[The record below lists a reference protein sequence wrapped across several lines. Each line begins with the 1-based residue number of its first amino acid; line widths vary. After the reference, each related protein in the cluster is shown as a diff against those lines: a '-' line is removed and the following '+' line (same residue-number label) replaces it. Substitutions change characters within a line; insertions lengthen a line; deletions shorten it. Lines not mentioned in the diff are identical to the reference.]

1 MKKYKFAILGYYG
14 FGNLGD
20 ELLLKACSKILEA
33 DNIPP
38 KKIIVLSNNPQET
51 EKIFNVKSVNRWKY
65 FEVIKALR
73 KTEILLL
80 GGGGLFQDSTSVMS
94 CVWYWGIIRLAKF
107 LGLKVIALGQSIG
120 ELNSKISR
128 FLTGNALRSCEKIF
142 VRDEHSFNVAKKLGC
157 KNLILSYDLVLTL
170 KPNNPSVDTS
180 TSPLLRGDKIAPP
193 DKGERAMKWRGSILI
208 NLRPCNDVEKF
219 VEIISPHVKN
229 FDGEKIGVALSNDDE
244 KILECYKE
252 NLSLQKIILLKNF
265 NDAENLWSSA
275 SCAVGMRLHFGVLS
289 RIFQTPVA
297 LIPYDIKVKEFAKIS
312 EIPVII
318 NEWKEPL
325 MPLKA
330 PNMIKFDLL

>member
-1 MKKYKFAILGYYG
+1 MKEYKFAILGYYG

-20 ELLLKACSKILEA
+20 ELLLQAGLKILEA

-38 KKIIVLSNNPQET
+38 EKIIVLSNNPQET

-73 KTEILLL
+73 KSEILLL

-170 KPNNPSVDTS
+170 KSEMKKSNPN
-180 TSPLLRGDKIAPP
+180 
-193 DKGERAMKWRGSILI
+193 SILI

-244 KILECYKE
+244 KILERYKE
-252 NLSLQKIILLKNF
+252 NLSLSKIILLKNF

-312 EIPVII
+312 DIPLII
-318 NEWKEPL
+318 DEWQQPL